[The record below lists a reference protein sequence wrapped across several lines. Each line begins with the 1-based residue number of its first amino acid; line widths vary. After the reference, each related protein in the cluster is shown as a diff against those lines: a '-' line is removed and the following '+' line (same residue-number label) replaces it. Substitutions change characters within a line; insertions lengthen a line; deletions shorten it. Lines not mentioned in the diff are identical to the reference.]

1 MSVVLTDL
9 QEELR
14 RTVRGAIE
22 ARHGAA
28 RVIELAE
35 AGTESDDAEVWKAL
49 SDIGVPQIGT
59 PGSGTGL
66 LDLGL
71 MVQEAGRGL
80 LPGTLLGHALGQRLL
95 LAAGG
100 DAGPL
105 AEADVPGHRLA
116 ASWLLDPA
124 AVAVDGGGALHGRAG
139 AVAEGRQAD
148 LLVLPV
154 TAAANLAVACVDTS
168 SLSFSPERAGA
179 IDAGRDWTAADFDGV
194 PARVYGLEPE
204 ALRHVLL
211 EAAVLL
217 CFDSLGSAERC
228 LDDAV
233 RYAKERRQFGQA
245 IGGFQAV
252 KHLLVDAHVAV
263 DNARSATWHAA
274 AALDAGAADA
284 AFSAHVAK
292 AVTDQAHVR
301 TAAMSIQVHG
311 GMGFTRE
318 VTAHLHARR
327 GKYNE
332 RLAGTPGEHLEAMVN
347 DLPVVLGQWSGVPAD
362 RDPTDQRG
370 TNDDVAS
377 GSP

>member
-35 AGTESDDAEVWKAL
+35 AGAEGDDADVWKAL

-59 PGSGTGL
+59 PDSGTGL

-95 LAAGG
+95 LAADGA
-100 DAGPL
+100 AGPL
-105 AEADVPGHRLA
+105 AEADAAGHRLA
-116 ASWLLDPA
+116 ASWRLDPA
-124 AVAVDGGGALHGRAG
+124 AVTVEPDGVLHGRAG
-139 AVAEGRQAD
+139 AIAEGRQAD
-148 LLVLPV
+148 VLVLPV
-154 TAAANLAVACVDTS
+154 TGPAVACVDTN
-168 SLSFSPERAGA
+168 SLGFSPEKAGA
-179 IDAGRDWTAADFDGV
+179 IDTGRDWTAVDLDGI

-204 ALRHVLL
+204 SWRRVLL

-274 AALDAGAADA
+274 AALDSGAADA

-301 TAAMSIQVHG
+301 TAAAGIQVHG
-311 GMGFTRE
+311 GTGFTRE
-318 VTAHLHARR
+318 VAAHLHARR
-327 GKYNE
+327 SRYNE
-332 RLAGTPGEHLEAMVN
+332 RLAGTPAEHLDAMAD
-347 DLPVVLGQWSGVPAD
+347 DLPMVLGQWSGVPAD
-362 RDPTDQRG
+362 RT
-370 TNDDVAS
+370 
-377 GSP
+377 